1 MPRVLDPVQ
10 FVLMAL
16 AGWLDESTVS
26 CRWSST
32 CVRRTGS
39 CASNSETD
47 ECDSTTTSDVD
58 WQPRRKAWGGDVWR
72 KSPRLLHRRPCWR
85 GIENSSLRNMM
96 AVSDAALGDLARAQN
111 WKLWWFAWRKRIGVG
126 AIGGFRAPYPI

>member
-1 MPRVLDPVQ
+1 MPRVLDPMQ
-10 FVLMAL
+10 FVLIAL
-16 AGWLDESTVS
+16 AGWRINVS

-32 CVRRTGS
+32 CVRRTES

-58 WQPRRKAWGGDVWR
+58 WQPRRKAWDGDVWR
-72 KSPRLLHRRPCWR
+72 KSPRLLRRTPCWH
-85 GIENSSLRNMM
+85 GIENLSLRNMM
-96 AVSDAALGDLARAQN
+96 AASDADLGDRARGQS

-126 AIGGFRAPYPI
+126 AIGGFRVPYPI